1 MEIPFINKYK
11 PVFIKDFEMKSE
23 MNTLLE
29 TLIKM
34 DTLNILFVGN
44 AGSGKT
50 SLINSLVNQYYD
62 YMTVPDE
69 NILFINN
76 LKDQGIQYYRNEV
89 KTFCQTQGS
98 ISKKKK
104 FIILDDLDF
113 INEQS
118 QQVFRNCMDKW
129 GHNIHFLCS
138 CANVHKVIESLQSRM
153 TIIKIKPHSINDL
166 QKILLRITQL
176 EHIVINPIATEFIL
190 NISNNSIR
198 LLVNYLEK
206 LKLLEEEVTLDIA
219 IEVCTNISFHVF
231 EKYIDYCMG
240 HELQSAII
248 LLNSILN
255 NGFSVMDILDNFFLF
270 IKYTQKINE
279 TTKYDIIKF
288 ICKYI
293 IIFHNIHED
302 EIEMALFTNNLI
314 NLFSK
319 DILDVGA
326 NF

>member
-1 MEIPFINKYK
+1 MELPFINKYK
-11 PVFIKDFEMKSE
+11 PVFLKDFEMKDE

-44 AGSGKT
+44 TGSGKT
-50 SLINSLVNQYYD
+50 SLINSLVKQYYE
-62 YMTVPDE
+62 YTTIPDE

-89 KTFCQTQGS
+89 KTFCQTPS
-98 ISKKKK
+98 SVSKKKK

-129 GHNIHFLCS
+129 GHNVHFLCS
-138 CANVHKVIESLQSRM
+138 CVNVQKVIESLQSRM
-153 TIIKIKPHSINDL
+153 TIIKIKPPSINDL
-166 QKILLRITQL
+166 QKILLRITQI
-176 EHIVINPIATEFIL
+176 ENIVINPIASEFVL

-198 LLVNYLEK
+198 ILVNYLEK
-206 LKLLEEEVTLDIA
+206 LKLLEEDITLDIA
-219 IEVCTNISFHVF
+219 MEVCTNISFHLF
-231 EKYIDYCMG
+231 EKYIDCCMS
-240 HELQSAII
+240 HELHNAII

-270 IKYTQKINE
+270 IKYTQNINE
-279 TTKYDIIKF
+279 TTKYDITKF

-293 IIFHNIHED
+293 IIFHNIHEY

-319 DILDVGA
+319 DIIDVGS

>member
-1 MEIPFINKYK
+1 MELPFINKYK
-11 PVFIKDFEMKSE
+11 PVFLKDFEMKGE

-44 AGSGKT
+44 TGSGKT
-50 SLINSLVNQYYD
+50 SLINSLVKQYYE
-62 YMTVPDE
+62 YTTIPDE

-89 KTFCQTQGS
+89 KTFCQTPS
-98 ISKKKK
+98 SVSKKKK

-129 GHNIHFLCS
+129 GHNVHFLCS
-138 CANVHKVIESLQSRM
+138 CVNVQKVIESLQSRM
-153 TIIKIKPHSINDL
+153 TIIKIKPPSINDL
-166 QKILLRITQL
+166 QKILLRITQI
-176 EHIVINPIATEFIL
+176 ENIVINPIASEFVL

-198 LLVNYLEK
+198 ILVNYLEK
-206 LKLLEEEVTLDIA
+206 LKLLEEEITLDIA
-219 IEVCTNISFHVF
+219 MEVCTNISFHLF
-231 EKYIDYCMG
+231 EKYIDYCMS
-240 HELQSAII
+240 HDLHNAVI

-279 TTKYDIIKF
+279 TTKYDITKF

-319 DILDVGA
+319 DIIDVGS